1 LQEANPLL
9 GFLGGGLFLLVGF
22 ALSLAPAR
30 IQSAFL
36 RFAENKRR
44 DPFYP
49 LGGFVESQYVSGL
62 RIMGVLALGIGLL
75 MLIVSTLEIV
85 AR

>member
-1 LQEANPLL
+1 MQANPLL
-9 GFLGGGLFLLVGF
+9 GFVGGGLFLLVGL

-36 RFAENKRR
+36 RFGENKRR
-44 DPFYP
+44 DPFCP
-49 LGGFVESQYVSGL
+49 LGGFVESQQYVSGL